1 MASFQ
6 NLFSNGKTRDSSIDS
21 DRYFIACQ
29 SPTLCFDIKTSETG
43 ETRICVLMMGINFH
57 WQRRPLCRRFSGAH
71 STSIII
77 VSLHVFPTGDQYIT
91 INLLYSLDW

>member
-1 MASFQ
+1 MEKHATRQSIAIVISLPVRLLRFVLISKQ
-6 NLFSNGKTRDSSIDS
+6 VKTGK
-21 DRYFIACQ
+21 
-29 SPTLCFDIKTSETG
+29 
-43 ETRICVLMMGINFH
+43 TRICVLMMGINFH